1 VLTAEWDLL
10 ECRCYIA
17 PNGCMPVAW
26 LHSAVED
33 DRMGY
38 VPGLRLLPELEHSS
52 PADVQAFIN
61 RAPKEKRV
69 SEGILPG
76 AWDVSTCGVALV
88 PPRFRKC
95 QRLP

>member
-1 VLTAEWDLL
+1 
-10 ECRCYIA
+10 
-17 PNGCMPVAW
+17 
-26 LHSAVED
+26 
-33 DRMGY
+33 MGY

-76 AWDVSTCGVALV
+76 AWDVSTSGGAFVT
-88 PPRFRKC
+88 PRFLEYP
-95 QRLP
+95 RLP